1 MKILNNVL
9 FRLMISVF
17 FVGQFFLISC
27 GDAKKPEQDSA
38 VALEAQG
45 EGAKAEI
52 TFEKTS
58 HNFGQIYVGEIV
70 TYTFTF
76 TNTGTAPLLILDTFS
91 GCGCTV
97 GDYSRQPIAPGEKG
111 RINVQFNSAGRSG
124 YQSQI
129 VMVMSNASQP
139 ETRLHIIAEVAQN

>member
-1 MKILNNVL
+1 MKILNNVF

-27 GDAKKPEQDSA
+27 GEANKSTQNRA
-38 VALEAQG
+38 VERDAQG
-45 EGAKAEI
+45 EGATAEI
-52 TFEKTS
+52 SFEKTT
-58 HNFGQIYVGEIV
+58 HNFGQIYAGEIV

-76 TNTGTAPLLILDTFS
+76 TNTGTAPLLILDTYTS
-91 GCGCTV
+91 CGCTV

-124 YQSQI
+124 YQSQAVTI
-129 VMVMSNASQP
+129 ITNAPQP